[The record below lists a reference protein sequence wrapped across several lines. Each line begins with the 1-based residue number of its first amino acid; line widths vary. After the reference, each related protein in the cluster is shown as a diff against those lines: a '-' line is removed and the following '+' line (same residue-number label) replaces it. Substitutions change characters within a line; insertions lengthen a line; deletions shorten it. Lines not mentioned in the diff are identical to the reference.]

1 MTWVIVQQ
9 CKDCGGQG
17 KLYGYN
23 TTPNKC
29 HECEGYWRKGIL

>member
-1 MTWVIVQQ
+1 MTWIIVQQ
-9 CKDCGGQG
+9 CEDCNGQG

-29 HECEGYWRKGIL
+29 HE